1 MKLEVE
7 LSYITSVSQ
16 LLTKRSITG
25 VNWMH
30 GKVGVA
36 DEDMWFPSEEGW
48 DIIPLKSIEMV

>member
-30 GKVGVA
+30 GKIGVTDA
-36 DEDMWFPSEEGW
+36 DSGF
-48 DIIPLKSIEMV
+48 PLKKDGT